1 MTPQK
6 LITILALANIPVYLI
21 VAKVMFDDLDG
32 VKEAIG
38 FWLSPRWLDLLR
50 GEATDDS
57 WANLKIFLWLLI
69 DGAAVATEY
78 FALAKHFVAAGP

>member
-6 LITILALANIPVYLI
+6 LLIILAVANIPVYLI
-21 VAKVMFDDLDG
+21 VAKVMFDDWDG
-32 VKEAIG
+32 VKEAAG
-38 FWLSPRWLDLLR
+38 YWLTPQWIAMLR
-50 GEATDDS
+50 GETTDYS

-69 DGAAVATEY
+69 GGAAVATEY